1 MKNKKFDLHQTIT
14 DKFIKALEEG
24 VPAWQKTWKSE
35 SVTHTNLETKKA
47 YTGINQLL
55 LWMVADSMKFNSSVW
70 ATYNQ
75 VTNAGG
81 TVIKG
86 SKSTPVICNFVL
98 YFDKN
103 GKKIDTKKFSNA
115 ELEQMVKD
123 GVAKKVW
130 CERYVNVFNLEQT
143 DLYVAEEKEAIT
155 VEPIEVCE
163 DIINNMQNK
172 PSIIR
177 EVNSTS
183 AYYTPSQDKV
193 VMPNIADFNSTESFY
208 YTMFHELAHSTGHE
222 SRLNREG
229 VSGEK
234 AVAFGDETYSQEELV
249 AELTASFVGAEAG
262 ILNDSI
268 FNNSA
273 SYLQGW
279 LKALKDDKKL
289 IFKASLQASKAT
301 AYILN
306 K

>member
-14 DKFIKALEEG
+14 DKFIQALEEG

-55 LWMVADSMKFNSSVW
+55 LWMVADRNQFNSSVW

-81 TVIKG
+81 TVTKG

-115 ELEQMVKD
+115 QLEQMVED
-123 GVAKKVW
+123 GLAKKVW

-143 DLYVAEEKEAIT
+143 DLYVAEEKEAVT
-155 VEPIEVCE
+155 VESIEVCE
-163 DIINNMQNK
+163 DIINNMQSK

-289 IFKASLQASKAT
+289 IFKASLQASKAS

>member
-1 MKNKKFDLHQTIT
+1 M
-14 DKFIKALEEG
+14 
-24 VPAWQKTWKSE
+24 
-35 SVTHTNLETKKA
+35 
-47 YTGINQLL
+47 
-55 LWMVADSMKFNSSVW
+55 
-70 ATYNQ
+70 
-75 VTNAGG
+75 
-81 TVIKG
+81 
-86 SKSTPVICNFVL
+86 

-115 ELEQMVKD
+115 QLEQMVED
-123 GVAKKVW
+123 GTAKKVW

-143 DLYVAEEKEAIT
+143 DLYVAEKKETVT

-279 LKALKDDKKL
+279 LKALKDEKKL
-289 IFKASLQASKAT
+289 IFKASQQASKAS